1 MRPEMMMFDL
11 YYRKLPF
18 LVGPGLPE
26 CKNYATNGVHSHRS
40 SIRLVELPSD
50 VGGRR
55 RRRVG

>member
-11 YYRKLPF
+11 YYRELI
-18 LVGPGLPE
+18 LLIGPDLPE
-26 CKNYATNGVHSHRS
+26 CKNYATNGVHSHRP